1 MTFKNS
7 LKDQIKMVT
16 VKENNDCFIRKLF
29 KNEDFYENRYYRL
42 AHITKESEIDLDKID
57 LSYLENYLN
66 NYYLKVDEIDKRKL
80 LSDLAT
86 FKTYRND
93 LELHLKFI
101 NLFLNV
107 VAIIVAGLSL
117 FISSLL
123 ISSKADWLE
132 KVIVFFNSEIKLF
145 NLLILLAV
153 IVCILGIV
161 ILIIWNRKNETP
173 YKLKNINNAIYI
185 LEAIKEGMY
194 QESDGVSNK
203 DICLYD
209 ERKYDPHYEDQ
220 ISEISTKLDK
230 LIESSETNGRNGIDE
245 EKIGSFHTEEMQKLR
260 QETIRDMSALAV
272 IFLWLRKLTDKKRN
286 KLIEKKLNK
295 KTSLYRQRKKCG
307 DGHKLW

>member
-1 MTFKNS
+1 MDNKNEEMTFKNS

-42 AHITKESEIDLDKID
+42 AHLTKESEIDLDKID

-66 NYYLKVDEIDKRKL
+66 NYYLEVDEIDKRKL

-107 VAIIVAGLSL
+107 VAIIVASLSL
-117 FISSLL
+117 F

-132 KVIVFFNSEIKLF
+132 KVIDIFKGEIKLF
-145 NLLILLAV
+145 NLLIFSAV
-153 IVCILGIV
+153 IVCILGIA

-194 QESDGVSNK
+194 KESDGVSNK
-203 DICLYD
+203 DICRYD
-209 ERKYDPHYEDQ
+209 ESKYDPHYEDQ

-245 EKIGSFHTEEMQKLR
+245 EKIGSLHTEEMQKLR
-260 QETIRDMSALAV
+260 QETIRDMSALTV
-272 IFLWLRKLTDKKRN
+272 IFLWLRKLTVRKR
-286 KLIEKKLNK
+286 K
-295 KTSLYRQRKKCG
+295 
-307 DGHKLW
+307 